1 MDERSAHESPPS
13 LEPTDAAALGVSP
26 PPETAPPA
34 AEVDATE
41 RRVPG
46 PAFDGPD
53 RSPKPWASS
62 LAAASDHA
70 GVANDPGD
78 EVVNEED
85 G

>member
-1 MDERSAHESPPS
+1 MDERSAHEGPPS

-53 RSPKPWASS
+53 RSSKPWASS
-62 LAAASDHA
+62 LAAASNDA
-70 GVANDPGD
+70 GVANDTGD
-78 EVVNEED
+78 DVVNEED